1 MTTLKTIAKIHT
13 GFSQKFGIP
22 RQSNLVKSAEA
33 EIIFEPTY
41 RNPEFI
47 KGLEGFDYI
56 WLIWGFSKNKASDDA
71 TVRPPRLGGK
81 KHMGVFATRAP
92 FRPNNIGLSAVKI
105 KSISFDDAR
114 GPVITVTGVD
124 ILDGTPIYDIKPYL
138 PYADSFPDAR
148 GGFAAEALEANKIKV
163 DFPKELQEKL
173 PEELRDTVIELLKE
187 DPRAAYDKEKVR
199 DYRLSYAG
207 FDIVFT
213 ANEDR
218 LTVTDIVEIL

>member
-41 RNPEFI
+41 RDPEFI

-56 WLIWGFSKNKASDDA
+56 WLIWGFSKNKCSDDA

-105 KSISFDDAR
+105 KSISFDEKR
-114 GPVITVTGVD
+114 GPVITVTGAD

-148 GGFAAEALEANKIKV
+148 GGFATEALEADKIKV